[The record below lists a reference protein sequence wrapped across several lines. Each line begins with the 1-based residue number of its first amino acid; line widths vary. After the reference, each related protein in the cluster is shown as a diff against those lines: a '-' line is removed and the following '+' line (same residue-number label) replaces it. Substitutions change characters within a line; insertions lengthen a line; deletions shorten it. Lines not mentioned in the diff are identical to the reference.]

1 MEFFEP
7 VQMREGILIT
17 GSGTPLELTES
28 LEMSESLEL
37 TVSTFTNIPE
47 PETGVSQYNPAATY
61 AEGDLVWSQVKVFRS
76 LVDGN
81 IGRDP
86 YLTYG
91 SWEELEPSE
100 VIANL
105 WTSTTTFGI
114 DTKCYVAAGTHKV
127 YQSIVNNNLN
137 VHPKALVTG
146 RWVEVCSTNL
156 YKMFDNSSGSHTR
169 FAGNM
174 DIWFNLVNYPDVD
187 TLAVLDILGAE
198 SVRVTV
204 YAADQ
209 ETILW
214 QQSQDLMEWDMSLPV
229 DWYWW
234 LFSDAVPKDSIVFTQ
249 IDTFSQP
256 TKLRVEITKADSAVF
271 VEVGT
276 LAFGTARVVGETQW
290 NAVVGIMDFS
300 KKERDDF
307 GNFAVIERRYA
318 NTLECDCFL
327 PNSAI
332 SAVKRDLAAVR
343 AKPVVWIGSTI
354 GMFSPTI
361 IYGFYKNFR
370 IVLDGP
376 GGSYCSLEIEGLA

>member
-1 MEFFEP
+1 
-7 VQMREGILIT
+7 
-17 GSGTPLELTES
+17 
-28 LEMSESLEL
+28 
-37 TVSTFTNIPE
+37 
-47 PETGVSQYNPAATY
+47 
-61 AEGDLVWSQVKVFRS
+61 
-76 LVDGN
+76 
-81 IGRDP
+81 
-86 YLTYG
+86 
-91 SWEELEPSE
+91 
-100 VIANL
+100 
-105 WTSTTTFGI
+105 
-114 DTKCYVAAGTHKV
+114 
-127 YQSIVNNNLN
+127 
-137 VHPKALVTG
+137 
-146 RWVEVCSTNL
+146 
-156 YKMFDNSSGSHTR
+156 
-169 FAGNM
+169 M

-198 SVRVTV
+198 SVQVTI
-204 YAADQ
+204 YAEDQ
-209 ETILW
+209 ETVLR
-214 QQSQDLMEWDMSLPV
+214 QQSQDLMEWDLSLPV

-290 NAVVGIMDFS
+290 NASIGILDFS

-307 GNFAVIERRYA
+307 GNFTVIERRYA
-318 NTLECDCFL
+318 KTLECDCFL

-332 SAVKRDLAAVR
+332 AAVQRDLAAVR